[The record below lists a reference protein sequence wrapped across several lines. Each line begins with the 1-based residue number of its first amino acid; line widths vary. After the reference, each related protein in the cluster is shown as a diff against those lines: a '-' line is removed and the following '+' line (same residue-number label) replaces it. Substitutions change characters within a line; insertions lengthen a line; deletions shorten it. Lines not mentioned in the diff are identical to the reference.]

1 VKRTPSAQVVLLALL
16 ALGVAPEAWAEGVC
30 PVVPG
35 VDASIEGHPRLDA
48 ESVIQLKEG
57 MVLTEKQLPVLQGLL
72 PPEVWEHRETFF
84 FEGMRMVIGPCFR
97 NYPASPMYEEATR
110 TFAGQPKLDDS
121 GNLKNYKAGLPF
133 TPESIDPK
141 APDAGTRWAWDL
153 EMRHRGSGPVGKFRL
168 TDFPS
173 RLGSVQVYQGSFY
186 LLQTGH
192 RADLAESAYALPV
205 AKEVNWVGGGKFEE
219 PFNARGLAWRQ
230 IRPETTEVSYEEA
243 DTIFVYV
250 PTMRKPRR
258 AATAWVNGY
267 FTPRYTT
274 GGDDGGGAVPFGS
287 TAYGPAS
294 SISPTAGISAAS
306 SEYMRRGFIGLALRP
321 NAFEWTFVGERD
333 VLAPLNGEQV
343 GWPKNPEHNYGTSGL
358 SVASDRWDVRHAV
371 VIEGRARRDE
381 DDPYRVQI
389 YLDSQTAQPLYWITR
404 RHDGLLQDVGILVY
418 RYSGDRPDYPSWP
431 DGSRA
436 LIFDPVAASFYTAEE
451 GGTGW
456 RRESY
461 DITSVPMM
469 GQDLRAMTGTMELE
483 KGH

>member
-1 VKRTPSAQVVLLALL
+1 MPRNPPAQVCLLAFV
-16 ALGVAPEAWAEGVC
+16 ALWSAPPASGEGVC
-30 PVVPG
+30 PSVPT
-35 VDASIEGHPRLDA
+35 VDASIEGHFRLDA
-48 ESVIQLKEG
+48 ESTVQLKEG
-57 MVLTEKQLPVLQGLL
+57 MVLTEKELPALRNLL
-72 PPEVWEHRETFF
+72 PPEVWQQRETFF
-84 FEGMRMVIGPCFR
+84 FEGMRMVLGPCFR
-97 NYPASPMYEEATR
+97 HYPASPPYEEATQA
-110 TFAGQPKLDDS
+110 FAGEPKLDGA

-133 TPESIDPK
+133 PPETIDPK
-141 APDAGTRWAWDL
+141 APDAAMRWAWNL
-153 EMRHRGSGPVGKFRL
+153 EMRHRGSGPAGKFRL

-173 RLGSVQVYQGSFY
+173 RLGAVQVYQGSFY
-186 LLQTGH
+186 LLQTAH
-192 RADLAESAYALPV
+192 RADLADSAYALPV

-230 IRPETTEVSYEEA
+230 IRPLTSEASYQEV

-274 GGDDGGGAVPFGS
+274 GGDSGGGAVPFGAS
-287 TAYGPAS
+287 QYGPTS

-321 NAFEWTFVGERD
+321 NAFEWTLVGERD
-333 VLAPLNGEQV
+333 VLAPINGEQI

-371 VIEGRARRDE
+371 VIEGRARQE
-381 DDPYRVQI
+381 QDDTRRVQI
-389 YLDSQTAQPLYWITR
+389 YVDAQTAQPLYWISR
-404 RHDGLLQDVGILVY
+404 RGDGLLQDVGILVH

-436 LIFDPVAASFYTAEE
+436 LVFDPVAAVFFTAEE

-461 DITSVPMM
+461 DVTSVPMA
-469 GQDLRAMTGTMELE
+469 GQDLRAMTGTAELE

>member
-1 VKRTPSAQVVLLALL
+1 MPKTPSPLLCVLALL
-16 ALGVAPEAWAEGVC
+16 APPFAPPAAAEGTC

-35 VDASIEGHPRLDA
+35 VSIEGHLREDA
-48 ESVIQLKEG
+48 ESGVELREG
-57 MVLTEKQLPVLQGLL
+57 MVLTEKALPALRTLL
-72 PPEVWEHRETFF
+72 PPEVWQQRETFF
-84 FEGMRMVIGPCFR
+84 FEGMRMVIGGCFR
-97 NYPASPMYEEATR
+97 TYPASAAYEEATR
-110 TFAGQPKLDDS
+110 SFAGQPRLDDS

-133 TPESIDPK
+133 PPETIDMK
-141 APDAGTRWAWDL
+141 APDAATRWAWNL
-153 EMRHRGSGPVGKFRL
+153 EMRHRGSGPAGKFRL

-173 RLGSVQVYQGSFY
+173 RVGSVQVYQGTFY
-186 LLQTGH
+186 LLQIGH
-192 RADLAESAYALPV
+192 RADLADSAYALPV
-205 AKEVNWVGGGKFEE
+205 VKEVNWVGGGQFEE

-230 IRPETTEVSYEEA
+230 IRPLSTEASFEEV

-274 GGDDGGGAVPFGS
+274 GGDDGGGAVPFGGGP
-287 TAYGPAS
+287 YGPTS

-321 NAFEWTFVGERD
+321 NAFQWTLVGERD
-333 VLAPLNGEQV
+333 VLAPINGEQL
-343 GWPKNPEHNYGTSGL
+343 GWPKNPEHNYGPSGL

-371 VIEGRARRDE
+371 VIEGRARRDQ
-381 DDPYRVQI
+381 DDLQRVQI
-389 YLDSQTAQPLYWITR
+389 YVDAQTAQPLYWITR
-404 RHDGLLQDVGILVY
+404 RPDGLLRDVGILVH
-418 RYSGDRPDYPSWP
+418 RYSGDRADYPSWP

-436 LIFDPVAASFYTAEE
+436 LVFDPVAAVFFTAEE

-461 DITSVPMM
+461 DVLSVPVA
-469 GQDLRAMTGTMELE
+469 GQDLRAMTSTAELE